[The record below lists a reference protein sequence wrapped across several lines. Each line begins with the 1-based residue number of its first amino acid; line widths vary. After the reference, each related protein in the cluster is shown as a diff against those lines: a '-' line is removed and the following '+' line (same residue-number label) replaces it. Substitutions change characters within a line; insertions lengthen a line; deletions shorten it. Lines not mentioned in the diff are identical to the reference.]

1 MNLLIKSARIIDPNS
16 KHHNK
21 IMDIFIKNG
30 RIEKIA
36 KSIKSCKES
45 LEEGKEIEFSDKN
58 LHISTGWMDMHSN
71 FREPGFEYKDDLK
84 TGIKSAI
91 KGGFTSVL
99 LMPQT
104 EPVIDSKSHV
114 EYIKNN
120 TIGSVVDVH
129 TASSITKNMEGNDL
143 VEMHDI
149 NSVNCRTFTDDK
161 KSLQRNE
168 VMKLALL
175 YSKDLDGLIMN
186 YPNDKSIFNN
196 GKMNEGITSTNMGLS
211 GISNISEEIMVDR
224 DINLAKYTEGN
235 LHLSYISTKESVS
248 KIKRGKKE
256 GANITADVSINN
268 LVMTDEKVKTFD
280 TRYKVLPPLRTKKDN
295 SALIKALKDGT
306 IDVICSDHSPE
317 DEENKRTEFDNAAFG
332 ILGLETLFGL
342 LGKHISSDLSLSEII
357 EKISTNPRRIALKQN
372 IKIEEGKKANIT
384 LFNPQAEWEVTNSDI
399 KSKSRNTP
407 FIGEKLKGKAL
418 AIYNNKQFVIID

>member
-1 MNLLIKSARIIDPNS
+1 MRVLIKNTKIVDVKS
-16 KHHNK
+16 KYNNK
-21 IMDIFIKNG
+21 IMDVLIVKG
-30 RIEKIA
+30 KIEKITKNITDKSA
-36 KSIKSCKES
+36 KI
-45 LEEGKEIEFSDKN
+45 FSEPN
-58 LHISTGWMDMHSN
+58 LHLSTGWMDMHAN

-120 TIGSVVDVH
+120 TKGNIIDVH
-129 TASSITKNMEGNDL
+129 TSASITKNMEGNDL
-143 VEMHDI
+143 VEMHDM

-175 YSKDLDGLIMN
+175 YSKDFDGLIIN

-196 GKMNEGITSTNMGLS
+196 GKMNEGITSTNLGLK
-211 GISNISEEIMVDR
+211 GISNIAEEIMVDR
-224 DINLAKYTEGN
+224 DLNLAKYTGGN
-235 LHLSYISTKESVS
+235 LHLSYISAKESIN
-248 KIKRGKKE
+248 KIKISKKE
-256 GANITADVSINN
+256 GVNITADVSINN

-295 SALIKALKDGT
+295 TALIKGLKNGT

-317 DEENKRTEFDNAAFG
+317 DEENKKTEFDNASFG

-342 LGKHISSDLSLSEII
+342 AVKHLSKDLKIEEII
-357 EKISTNPRRIALKQN
+357 EKISSNPRRIALKEEL
-372 IKIEEGKKANIT
+372 KIEEGEKANIT
-384 LFNPQAEWEVTNSDI
+384 LFNPDVEWKVTKKDI
-399 KSKSRNTP
+399 KSKSNNTP
-407 FIGEKLKGKAL
+407 FIGEQLKGKAL
-418 AIYNNKQFVIID
+418 AIYNNNQFEIID

>member
-1 MNLLIKSARIIDPNS
+1 MNLLIKSARIIDTNS
-16 KHHNK
+16 KYHKK
-21 IMDIFIKNG
+21 IMDIFIKDG
-30 RIEKIA
+30 KIEKIA

-45 LEEGKEIEFSDKN
+45 LKKGKEIEFSDKN
-58 LHISTGWMDMHSN
+58 LHVSTGWMDMHSN
-71 FREPGFEYKDDLK
+71 FREPGFEYKDDLE

-104 EPVIDSKSHV
+104 EPVIDTKSHV

-120 TIGSVVDVH
+120 TKGSVVDVH
-129 TASSITKNMEGNDL
+129 TSGSITKKIEGNDL
-143 VEMHDI
+143 VEMHDM

-161 KSLQRNE
+161 KSVNRNE

-175 YSKDLDGLIMN
+175 YSKDFGGLIMN
-186 YPNDKSIFNN
+186 YPNDKSIAN
-196 GKMNEGITSTNMGLS
+196 GGTMNEGISSTNLGLK
-211 GISNISEEIMVDR
+211 GISSIAEEIMVDR
-224 DINLAKYTEGN
+224 DLNLAKYTEGN
-235 LHLSYISTKESVS
+235 LHLSYISTKESVN
-248 KIKRGKKE
+248 KIKRAKKE
-256 GANITADVSINN
+256 GVNITADVSINN

-295 SALIKALKDGT
+295 TALIKGLKNGT

-317 DEENKRTEFDNAAFG
+317 DEENKKTEFDNAAFG

-342 LGKHISSDLSLSEII
+342 LGKHLSNDLTLEEIV
-357 EKISTNPRRIALKQN
+357 EKISTNPRLIALKEEL
-372 IKIEEGKKANIT
+372 KIEEGQVANIT
-384 LFNPQAEWEVTNSDI
+384 LFNPDIEWEVTKSDI

-407 FIGEKLKGKAL
+407 FVGETLKGKAL
-418 AIYNNKQFVIID
+418 AVYNNNQFIFID

>member
-1 MNLLIKSARIIDPNS
+1 MNLLIKSARIIDTNS
-16 KHHNK
+16 KYHKK
-21 IMDIFIKNG
+21 IMDIFIKDG
-30 RIEKIA
+30 KIEKIA

-45 LEEGKEIEFSDKN
+45 LKAGKEIEFSDEN
-58 LHISTGWMDMHSN
+58 LHVSTGWMDMHSN
-71 FREPGFEYKDDLK
+71 FREPGFEYKDDLE

-104 EPVIDSKSHV
+104 EPVIDTKSHV

-120 TIGSVVDVH
+120 TKGNVVDVH
-129 TASSITKNMEGNDL
+129 TSGSITKKIEGNDL
-143 VEMHDI
+143 VEMHDM

-161 KSLQRNE
+161 KSVNRNE

-175 YSKDLDGLIMN
+175 YSKDFGGLIMN
-186 YPNDKSIFNN
+186 YPNDKSIAN
-196 GKMNEGITSTNMGLS
+196 GGTMNEGISSTNLGLK
-211 GISNISEEIMVDR
+211 GISSIAEEIMVDR
-224 DINLAKYTEGN
+224 DLNLAKYTEGN
-235 LHLSYISTKESVS
+235 LHLSYISTKESVN
-248 KIKRGKKE
+248 KIKRAKKE
-256 GANITADVSINN
+256 GVNITADVSINN

-295 SALIKALKDGT
+295 TALIKGLKNGT

-317 DEENKRTEFDNAAFG
+317 DEENKKTEFDNAAFG

-342 LGKHISSDLSLSEII
+342 LGKHLSNDLTLEEIV
-357 EKISTNPRRIALKQN
+357 EKISTNPRLIALKEEL
-372 IKIEEGKKANIT
+372 KIEEGQVANIT
-384 LFNPQAEWEVTNSDI
+384 LFNPDIEWEVTKSDI

-407 FIGEKLKGKAL
+407 FVGETLKGKAL
-418 AIYNNKQFVIID
+418 AVYNNNQFIFID

>member
-1 MNLLIKSARIIDPNS
+1 MNLLIKSARIIDTNS
-16 KHHNK
+16 KYHKK
-21 IMDIFIKNG
+21 IMDIFIKDG
-30 RIEKIA
+30 KIEKIA
-36 KSIKSCKES
+36 KSIKSCKSS
-45 LEEGKEIEFSDKN
+45 LEAGKEIEFSDKN

-129 TASSITKNMEGNDL
+129 TSSSITKKMEGNDL

-317 DEENKRTEFDNAAFG
+317 DEENKKTEFDNAAFG

-372 IKIEEGKKANIT
+372 IKIEEGEKANIT
-384 LFNPQAEWEVTNSDI
+384 LFNPVKEWEATNSDI

>member
-21 IMDIFIKNG
+21 IMDVFIKDG
-30 RIEKIA
+30 EIEKIS

-45 LEEGKEIEFSDKN
+45 VDAGKEIEFSDKN
-58 LHISTGWMDMHSN
+58 LHLSTGWMDMHSN

-104 EPVIDSKSHV
+104 EPIIDSKSHV

-129 TASSITKNMEGNDL
+129 TSSSVTKNMEGNNL

-196 GKMNEGITSTNMGLS
+196 GKMNEGITSTNIGLR
-211 GISNISEEIMVDR
+211 GISNISEEIMLDR

-295 SALIKALKDGT
+295 SALIKALKNGT

-342 LGKHISSDLSLSEII
+342 LGKHISSDLSLSKII
-357 EKISTNPRRIALKQN
+357 EKISTNPRRIALKEEL
-372 IKIEEGKKANIT
+372 KIEEGEKANIT
-384 LFNPQAEWEVTNSDI
+384 LFNPKVEWEVTNSDI

>member
-1 MNLLIKSARIIDPNS
+1 MNLLIKSARIIDTNS

-21 IMDIFIKNG
+21 TCDILITDG
-30 RIEKIA
+30 IITKIA
-36 KSIKSCKES
+36 KNITEKGST
-45 LEEGKEIEFSDKN
+45 EFSDKN

-129 TASSITKNMEGNDL
+129 TSSSITKKMEGNDL

-196 GKMNEGITSTNMGLS
+196 GKMNEGITSTYMGLS

-256 GANITADVSINN
+256 GGNITADVSINN

-295 SALIKALKDGT
+295 SALIKALKNGT

-317 DEENKRTEFDNAAFG
+317 DQENKKTEFDNAAFG

-342 LGKHISSDLSLSEII
+342 LGKHISSDLSISEII
-357 EKISTNPRRIALKQN
+357 EKISTNPRKIALKEEL
-372 IKIEEGKKANIT
+372 KIEEGEKANIT
-384 LFNPQAEWEVTNSDI
+384 IFNPKLEWEVIESDI

-407 FIGEKLKGKAL
+407 FIGEKLKGKAV
-418 AIYNNKQFVIID
+418 AIYNNNQFVIIE

>member
-1 MNLLIKSARIIDPNS
+1 MKVLIKSTKIIDLNS
-16 KHHNK
+16 KHNNTTCDVL
-21 IMDIFIKNG
+21 IIDGIIT
-30 RIEKIA
+30 KIA
-36 KSIKSCKES
+36 KNITEK
-45 LEEGKEIEFSDKN
+45 GAFEFSDKN
-58 LHISTGWMDMHSN
+58 LHLSTGWMDMHSN

-84 TGIKSAI
+84 TGIQSAI

-120 TIGSVVDVH
+120 TKGSIVDIH
-129 TASSITKNMEGNDL
+129 TSSSVTKNIEGNDL

-196 GKMNEGITSTNMGLS
+196 GKMNEGVTSTNLGLK
-211 GISNISEEIMVDR
+211 GISNVSEEIMVDR
-224 DINLAKYTEGN
+224 DISLAKYTGGN

-248 KIKRGKKE
+248 KIKRGKQE

-295 SALIKALKDGT
+295 TSLIKALKNGT

-317 DEENKRTEFDNAAFG
+317 DEENKKTEFDNAAFG

-357 EKISTNPRRIALKQN
+357 EKISTNPRKIALKEELR
-372 IKIEEGKKANIT
+372 IEEGEKANIT
-384 LFNPQAEWEVTNSDI
+384 LFDPDIEWEVINTDI
-399 KSKSRNTP
+399 KSKSKNTP
-407 FIGEKLKGKAL
+407 FIGEKLKGKAVAL
-418 AIYNNKQFVIID
+418 YNNNQFVVIE